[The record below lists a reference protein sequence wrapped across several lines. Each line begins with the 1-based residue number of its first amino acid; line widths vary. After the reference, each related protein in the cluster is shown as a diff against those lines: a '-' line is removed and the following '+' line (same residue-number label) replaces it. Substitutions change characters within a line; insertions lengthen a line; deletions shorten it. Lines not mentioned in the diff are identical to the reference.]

1 MNEEDKAKIESKQLN
16 RLLNISTICKLIRY
30 TVQAGCVI
38 VFFTMVVCNTRIVSG
53 SMEPT
58 LMTGDIAIY
67 NRLAYKWK
75 NVQRG
80 DIITFWFPEENA
92 YFCKR
97 VIGIAGDTIAFHDG
111 NVFINGL
118 LADESQYL
126 DENVETF
133 CPKTFMVP
141 EGCVF
146 ILGDN
151 RENSYDSRH
160 FENPYI
166 SSEDIVGK
174 CICILR

>member
-1 MNEEDKAKIESKQLN
+1 MNEEGKAKIESKQPN

-38 VFFTMVVCNTRIVSG
+38 IFFTMVICNTRVVSG

-80 DIITFWFPEENA
+80 DIITFWFQEEHA
-92 YFCKR
+92 YLGKR
-97 VIGIAGDTIAFHDG
+97 VIGIAGDTIEFQDG
-111 NVFINGL
+111 NVYINGL

-126 DENVETF
+126 DENVETYS
-133 CPKTFMVP
+133 PKTFLVP

-146 ILGDN
+146 VLGDN

-166 SSEDIVGK
+166 SLEDIVGK